1 MVQGER
7 ASKEVFY
14 SVTEEGST
22 VLRYAEIREQCRPP
36 A

>member
-22 VLRYAEIREQCRPP
+22 VLSATRKSASS

>member
-22 VLRYAEIREQCRPP
+22 VRATRKS
-36 A
+36 ASSA